1 MLTFLL
7 IVAAFLNEATAQ
19 TCTVKIDN
27 DLAQM
32 QQHARGHLEV
42 FMSIAF
48 EVNHV
53 KIKATDKQQVRIPV
67 HQTGFDTVDYTY
79 TYNGDVHH
87 EQFICKLRA
96 KEKYTISPCTCCG
109 IFLMTPAQ
117 NAQRGSVKYINAS
130 EQEFISET
138 GDQEIHA
145 LSKNSST
152 DYIHSYISMNCGFR
166 PTQIFIAAPDYLNP
180 KFDYENWKSKT
191 EQEQAL
197 LDIEQNALIRFSFNF
212 LFLHDEKLVVTIGES
227 GRDFRV
233 ELGL

>member
-109 IFLMTPAQ
+109 IFLM
-117 NAQRGSVKYINAS
+117 
-130 EQEFISET
+130 
-138 GDQEIHA
+138 
-145 LSKNSST
+145 
-152 DYIHSYISMNCGFR
+152 
-166 PTQIFIAAPDYLNP
+166 
-180 KFDYENWKSKT
+180 
-191 EQEQAL
+191 
-197 LDIEQNALIRFSFNF
+197 
-212 LFLHDEKLVVTIGES
+212 
-227 GRDFRV
+227 
-233 ELGL
+233 